1 MQFISENITTVCWIV
16 LLIIFAVAEA
26 ATVQLVSV
34 WFAVGALAGLIANL
48 CDANITLQI
57 VIFISVSIICF
68 IATRPLVK
76 KFTANR
82 IENTNADRCIGSTAV
97 VIEEIDNVE
106 ASGQVKVN
114 GNIWTAR
121 SSDGSV
127 IPVNAR
133 VTVEKIEGVKLIV
146 NQERRK

>member
-1 MQFISENITTVCWIV
+1 MQFISENATTVCWIA

-26 ATVQLVSV
+26 VTVQLVSV

-48 CDANITLQI
+48 CGANVTLQI
-57 VIFISVSIICF
+57 VIFLFVSIGCF

-82 IENTNADRCIGSTAV
+82 IEKTNADRCIGDTAV
-97 VIEEIDNVE
+97 VVEEINNVE

-121 SSDGSV
+121 SMDNSV

-146 NQERRK
+146 SIEKE

>member
-1 MQFISENITTVCWIV
+1 MQFISENATTVCWIA

-26 ATVQLVSV
+26 VTVQLVSV

-48 CDANITLQI
+48 CGANVTLQI

-82 IENTNADRCIGSTAV
+82 IEKTNADRCIGDTAV
-97 VIEEIDNVE
+97 VVEEINNVE

-121 SSDGSV
+121 SLDNSV

-146 NQERRK
+146 SLEKE

>member
-1 MQFISENITTVCWIV
+1 MQFISENATTVCWIA

-26 ATVQLVSV
+26 VTVQLVSV

-48 CDANITLQI
+48 CGANVTLQI

-68 IATRPLVK
+68 VATRPLVK

-82 IENTNADRCIGSTAV
+82 IEKTNADRCIGDTAV
-97 VIEEIDNVE
+97 VVEEINNVE

-121 SSDGSV
+121 SLDNSV

-146 NQERRK
+146 SLEKE

>member
-1 MQFISENITTVCWIV
+1 MQFISENMTTVCWIA

-26 ATVQLVSV
+26 VTVQLVSV

-48 CDANITLQI
+48 CGADVTLQI
-57 VIFISVSIICF
+57 VVFISVSIICF

-82 IENTNADRCIGSTAV
+82 IEKTNADRCIGDTAV
-97 VIEEIDNVE
+97 VIEEINNVE

-121 SSDGSV
+121 SSDNSV

-146 NQERRK
+146 KQEKE

>member
-1 MQFISENITTVCWIV
+1 MQFISENATTVCWIV

-26 ATVQLVSV
+26 VTVQLVSV

-48 CDANITLQI
+48 CGANVTLQI

-68 IATRPLVK
+68 VATRPLVK

-82 IENTNADRCIGSTAV
+82 IEKTNADRCIGDTAV
-97 VIEEIDNVE
+97 VVEEINNVE

-121 SSDGSV
+121 SMDNSV

-146 NQERRK
+146 SIEKE

>member
-1 MQFISENITTVCWIV
+1 MQFISENTTTVYWIA

-26 ATVQLVSV
+26 VTVQLVSV

-48 CDANITLQI
+48 CGANVTLQI
-57 VIFISVSIICF
+57 VIYISVSIVCF

-82 IENTNADRCIGSTAV
+82 IEKTNADRCIGDTAV
-97 VIEEIDNVE
+97 VVEEINNIE

-121 SSDGSV
+121 SLDNSV

-146 NQERRK
+146 SLEKE

>member
-1 MQFISENITTVCWIV
+1 MQFISENATTVCWIV

-26 ATVQLVSV
+26 VTVQLVSV

-48 CDANITLQI
+48 CGANVTLQI

-68 IATRPLVK
+68 VATRPLVK

-82 IENTNADRCIGSTAV
+82 IEKTNADRCIGDTAV
-97 VIEEIDNVE
+97 VVEEINNVE

-121 SSDGSV
+121 SLDNSV

-146 NQERRK
+146 SLEKE